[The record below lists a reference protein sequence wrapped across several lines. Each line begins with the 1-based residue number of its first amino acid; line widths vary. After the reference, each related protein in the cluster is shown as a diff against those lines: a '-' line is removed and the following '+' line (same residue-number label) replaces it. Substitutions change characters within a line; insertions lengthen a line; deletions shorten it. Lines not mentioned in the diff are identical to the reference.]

1 MRASQLHLKTTLILH
16 FLSCPHPTHQLII
29 NATFKIHLQSDHI
42 RPPITPTLWP
52 TSSLVFCCYPFSH
65 SSAKPIHSCNDPVET
80 WTWSCHSCTQ
90 KFQWFPN
97 EYRIESRIFF
107 YEFQGYILLLDS
119 FSYQPPIQ
127 SFWSNFSGLLSFLQ
141 HIKHTSISRSLHP
154 WCPPSGLPFCM
165 VSTGALPSYISSNN
179 IVLEM
184 PSLTLLHKLSSL
196 SPPLSS
202 SYTFYASQHLSP
214 PSDKYTIH
222 CLLPDLV
229 LKCKF
234 HKRRLFYFIHQC
246 ILVSKLGFPDGASG
260 KEPTCQCRRH

>member
-1 MRASQLHLKTTLILH
+1 MILLKPEH
-16 FLSCPHPTHQLII
+16 
-29 NATFKIHLQSDHI
+29 D
-42 RPPITPTLWP
+42 
-52 TSSLVFCCYPFSH
+52 LV
-65 SSAKPIHSCNDPVET
+65 
-80 WTWSCHSCTQ
+80 TQ

-127 SFWSNFSGLLSFLQ
+127 SFWSNFSGLLSFFQ

-184 PSLTLLHKLSSL
+184 PSLILLHKLSSL